1 MPSRSALVH
10 EHDLISN
17 PVFCARV
24 RMAFTRVARE
34 VLSQQGDPG
43 TPGNQLR
50 VSLARSV
57 LNPPDLTAHGMAPVI
72 ASDPD
77 VSTAADAGRI
87 DGQADSAQSAVTDEL
102 ILAAVRNAWDL
113 TAGVNPQNET

>member
-1 MPSRSALVH
+1 MPLSALIH
-10 EHDLISN
+10 EHDLISS

-34 VLSQQGDPG
+34 VLTQQGDPG

-57 LNPPDLTAHGMAPVI
+57 LNPPDLAAHGMAPVI

-77 VSTAADAGRI
+77 ISAAADAGRAE
-87 DGQADSAQSAVTDEL
+87 GQADSAQAAVTDEL
-102 ILAAVRNAWDL
+102 ILAAVRSAWDL